1 MDKWS
6 KMLPG
11 ELMKH
16 EAKIIVQKWLILL
29 GEKTK
34 QRTNKLSY
42 FCRRRAKRRLRHI
55 FQMKGKYWTRF
66 KQLAALKCSSSH
78 VLSVSIKFISS
89 SLPVCFVE
97 FNLTD
102 VWCMKMKYESKQQGL
117 ESLIYK
123 RSFSYRWTSEL
134 FQRSEVQSR
143 QTPAFFMG
151 EMKHKDTLKHH
162 R

>member
-11 ELMKH
+11 DLMKH
-16 EAKIIVQKWLILL
+16 EAKMIN
-29 GEKTK
+29 KTNK
-34 QRTNKLSY
+34 TNKLSY

-78 VLSVSIKFISS
+78 VLSVSIKFVSS

-123 RSFSYRWTSEL
+123 RSFSYR
-134 FQRSEVQSR
+134 
-143 QTPAFFMG
+143 
-151 EMKHKDTLKHH
+151 
-162 R
+162 